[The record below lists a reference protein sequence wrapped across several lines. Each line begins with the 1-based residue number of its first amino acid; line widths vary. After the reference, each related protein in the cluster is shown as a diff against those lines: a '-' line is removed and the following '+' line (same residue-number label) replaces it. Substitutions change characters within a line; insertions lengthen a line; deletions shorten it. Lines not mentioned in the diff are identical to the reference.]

1 MLMTS
6 SCHANGL
13 HYNLSKP
20 ACFYN
25 SKGLPISMAC
35 GRLLIGTCK
44 QSVTYLRT
52 HVVAYLVRHRHM
64 GNGGRYVL
72 AVIKYGHNAG
82 VEALQTSAKLLQAKR
97 GQIESVCYSRR
108 APTRTNRLSC
118 SAYLRVLCQN
128 QVMLREI

>member
-1 MLMTS
+1 
-6 SCHANGL
+6 
-13 HYNLSKP
+13 
-20 ACFYN
+20 
-25 SKGLPISMAC
+25 MAC

-97 GQIESVCYSRR
+97 GQIESVCYSR
-108 APTRTNRLSC
+108 T
-118 SAYLRVLCQN
+118 SADQN
-128 QVMLREI
+128 QSIVLLGLFTSSLSKPSHAP